1 MASISKVKIANLAL
15 SNIGAK
21 SSIESLTENSAE
33 AQECNLWYDVALE
46 LALEAYDWS
55 FARTR
60 LTLATHSDDPP
71 DGVWEYR
78 YQYPS
83 DCVKLRS
90 LVNPLG
96 PDADPVPFTVETSED
111 GLTKSILTDLDD
123 AVAVYTRLQTQTSM
137 FSLYF
142 VFTLAAALAHLIA
155 FTLTG
160 KTTIQD
166 SWQERYLAYIRDA
179 SSHDA
184 NETVGKPPRESEVVR
199 GRT

>member
-15 SNIGAK
+15 SNVGAK
-21 SSIESLTENSAE
+21 SSIESISEDSAE
-33 AQECNLWYDVALE
+33 AKECDLWYDVALE
-46 LALEAYDWS
+46 LVLEAYDWN

-60 LTLATHSDDPP
+60 LTLATHSDAPP

-111 GLTKSILTDLDD
+111 GLTKTILTDLDD
-123 AVAVYTRLQTQTSM
+123 AVAVYTRRQTQTSM
-137 FSLYF
+137 FSLFF

-166 SWQERYLAYIRDA
+166 RWREIYLAYIADA
-179 SSHDA
+179 SAHDA
-184 NETVGKPPRESEVVR
+184 NETVGSPPREAEVVR
-199 GRT
+199 GRA